1 MFWIESMDKCIYMII
16 IITNNLQAVIFMVL
30 LSLMIRNHP
39 LTLSIIFI
47 LLGLSVESQ
56 SQPYHLES
64 I

>member
-1 MFWIESMDKCIYMII
+1 MFWIESMDKLYMII

-39 LTLSIIFI
+39 LTLSTIFI

-56 SQPYHLES
+56 SQPYHPES